1 MNANIGFTSTKTYL
15 VTLAYNLLSS
25 QFVLNFWTAF
35 MIMGLD
41 RTYHTHQ
48 FTLHFSLHLQS
59 ILVCIFCSFCVVD

>member
-1 MNANIGFTSTKTYL
+1 ML
-15 VTLAYNLLSS
+15 TLGLQVLKHTWLLWHLTCL
-25 QFVLNFWTAF
+25 VLNFWTAF